1 MIFINIICIIIN
13 ELNHICRLLK
23 VSMNSEELL
32 LLRSR
37 VKLEGMLRIYITCL
51 ASSISMLDERLSFL
65 A

>member
-1 MIFINIICIIIN
+1 MIFINIICIIMN

-23 VSMNSEELL
+23 VSMNSEEL

>member
-1 MIFINIICIIIN
+1 MS
-13 ELNHICRLLK
+13 LNHICRLFK
-23 VSMNSEELL
+23 VSMNSEEL

>member
-1 MIFINIICIIIN
+1 MIFINIICIIMN
-13 ELNHICRLLK
+13 KLNHICRLLK

-32 LLRSR
+32 LRSR
-37 VKLEGMLRIYITCL
+37 VKFEGMLRIYITCL